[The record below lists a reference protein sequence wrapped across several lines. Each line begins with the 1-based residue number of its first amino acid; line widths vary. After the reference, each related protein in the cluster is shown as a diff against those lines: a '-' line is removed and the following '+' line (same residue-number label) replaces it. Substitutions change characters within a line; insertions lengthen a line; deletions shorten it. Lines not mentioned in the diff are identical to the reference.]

1 MTMYAIMSVIYFIA
15 ALLLGTKA
23 SEASVLWLAFGM
35 LLIYSDFKEIKGKK
49 K

>member
-1 MTMYAIMSVIYFIA
+1 MTIYTIMSVIYFVG

-23 SEASVLWLAFGM
+23 SEASILWLAFGM
-35 LLIYSDFKEIKGKK
+35 LLIYNDSKEIKGKK

>member
-1 MTMYAIMSVIYFIA
+1 MYTIMSVIYFIG

-35 LLIYSDFKEIKGKK
+35 LLIYSDNNKNKGKK